1 MRGLNE
7 RRTKARQCLDAGL
20 GPHAGLQSEAGSMS
34 DSNGMK
40 FRPSTDR
47 DGLRRM
53 TAQDIRD
60 TFVIGDL
67 FQPGKI
73 SMTYVEVDR
82 AVVGSA
88 MPLDTPL
95 PLPSDR
101 RLATGYFCER
111 REIGVINI
119 GGPGWISLD
128 GARHDLDNLDSLYI
142 GRGVESVAF
151 ASTSAAAPAKFYF
164 VSYPAHAAHPSRVVR
179 KAEARVIQA
188 GDQKTANRRTIRQ
201 SIRPGIVDTCQL
213 VMGFTELE
221 SGNVWNTMPPHTHGR
236 RSEIYMYFDAAPA
249 RVMHIMG
256 EPSEPRTVFM
266 DDGEAV
272 FSPSW
277 SMHSGVGTADYRFV
291 WSMGGENLDFDDMDH
306 LTLADLR

>member
-1 MRGLNE
+1 M
-7 RRTKARQCLDAGL
+7 TTT
-20 GPHAGLQSEAGSMS
+20 HAG
-34 DSNGMK
+34 MK
-40 FRPSTDR
+40 VRASTDAE
-47 DGLRRM
+47 GLRRM
-53 TAQDIRD
+53 TAGDIRD

-67 FQPGKI
+67 FRPGEV

-88 MPLDTPL
+88 VPLDVPL
-95 PLPSDR
+95 CLPTDR
-101 RLATGYFCER
+101 RLAARHFCER
-111 REIGVINI
+111 REVGVINI

-128 GARHDLDNLDSLYI
+128 GVRHELARLDSLYI
-142 GRGVESVAF
+142 GRGVEAVEFGGGSVAGR
-151 ASTSAAAPAKFYF
+151 AKFYF
-164 VSYPAHAAHPSRVVR
+164 VSYPAHAAHPSRLVL
-179 KAEARVIQA
+179 KDQARIIQA
-188 GDQKTANRRTIRQ
+188 GDRKTANRRVIRQ
-201 SIRPGIVDTCQL
+201 SIRPGIVETCQL

-221 SGNVWNTMPPHTHGR
+221 YGNVWNTMPPHTHGR

-256 EPSEPRTVFM
+256 VPSEPRTVFV

-291 WSMGGENLDFDDMDH
+291 WSMGGENLEFDDMDV
-306 LTLADLR
+306 LTVADLA

>member
-1 MRGLNE
+1 MN
-7 RRTKARQCLDAGL
+7 
-20 GPHAGLQSEAGSMS
+20 
-34 DSNGMK
+34 
-40 FRPSTDR
+40 FRSTTDR

-53 TAQDIRD
+53 TARDLRD

-67 FQPGKI
+67 FRPGEL

-88 MPLDTPL
+88 APLATPL
-95 PLPSDR
+95 PLPLPTDR
-101 RLATGYFCER
+101 RLAASHFCER
-111 REIGVINI
+111 REMGVINI
-119 GGPGWISLD
+119 GGPGSIELD
-128 GARHDLDNLDSLYI
+128 GARHDLGALDSLYI
-142 GRGVESVAF
+142 GRGVQAVTF
-151 ASTSAAAPAKFYF
+151 ASASMDAPAKFYF
-164 VSYPAHAAHPSRVVR
+164 VSYPAHAAYPSRLVR
-179 KAEARVIQA
+179 KDEARVIQA

-201 SIRPGIVDTCQL
+201 SIRPGLVDTCQL

-221 SGNVWNTMPPHTHGR
+221 PGNVWNTMPPHTHER

-256 EPSEPRTVFM
+256 EPSDPRTVFM

-306 LTLADLR
+306 LTLADLG